1 MRFKLHFIFICVLIL
16 VSVAYAE
23 PVHVVDS
30 MGRNIDLD
38 APAEEIGVVNL
49 NVAEAI
55 RVIGAWDKVIAT
67 DGGLP
72 GTGLESYYPNLDK
85 LQSLNAPNISSPD
98 QKFVL
103 DYEKIMEMKPDLII
117 VSYQSN
123 VPMTMYQDM
132 IDNLEPEVPVMF
144 IELGI
149 PDTYANSLMKL
160 GEVTGNTEGA
170 QKYIDFY
177 NGIID
182 SIKAKTSTLT
192 DEEKPDVFIKLAGYT
207 PDQLYT
213 NGAKSDSWNQIFS
226 IVGADSITADVDAGW
241 VELDPEWILGKKID
255 AIIMQC
261 WSKFYPES
269 FGYTATNPTE
279 KTKAAE
285 QIISDIDGMEIFSK
299 TKAVRDGNVFLIDSQ
314 LTGTPRFIIGIAYY
328 AKWLHPELFE
338 DLDPEQLHY
347 EYLKNF
353 IGADIDLDKVGLF
366 AYPEV

>member
-1 MRFKLHFIFICVLIL
+1 ML

-23 PVHVVDS
+23 PVHVVDC

-38 APAEEIGVVNL
+38 APAEKIGVVNT

-67 DGGLP
+67 DGSLSGN
-72 GTGLESYYPNLDK
+72 GLESYFPNLDK

-160 GEVTGNTEGA
+160 GEVTGTTEGA

-207 PDQLYT
+207 PEQLYT
-213 NGAKSDSWNQIFS
+213 NGAKSDSWNQILS
-226 IVGADSITADVDAGW
+226 IVGAKSVTADVDAGW
-241 VELDPEWILGKKID
+241 VELDPEWILGKNID
-255 AIIMQC
+255 DIIVQC

-269 FGYTATNPTE
+269 FGYTATNPAGKEVT
-279 KTKAAE
+279 AE
-285 QIISDIDGMEIFSK
+285 NIISDIDGMDVFSK
-299 TKAVRDGNVFLIDSQ
+299 TNAVADGNVFLIDSQ
-314 LTGTPRFIIGIAYY
+314 LTQGIPRFVIGIAYY

-353 IGADIDLDKVGLF
+353 IGADINLDKVGLF